1 VRSITELNSVIATR
15 LKGRR
20 ERLGLSLEQVA
31 AKAQLPLQQ
40 VTAYEAGAGIQY
52 VDHLIALCDAVETP
66 MGHFIRD
73 FSEEEKT
80 EVLCRMGGEETLLSV
95 LNNIPRELTERL
107 RAYAIVYAAEEFF
120 EGQQERLDEAA

>member
-66 MGHFIRD
+66 MGHFFGD
-73 FSEEEKT
+73 FSEDETKD
-80 EVLCRMGGEETLLSV
+80 VFCRMGGIETLMAVLSA
-95 LNNIPRELTERL
+95 LPRELNERL
-107 RAYAIVYAAEEFF
+107 KAHAIVYAAEEFF